1 MILGFSTHINRK
13 PTLFTNKIVKAIW
26 QLFPNQM
33 NELAHSQAF
42 PDFYVYEEI
51 SIFEQEKLNPKLHT
65 IREDKTNRWKAGM
78 KIDFFI
84 NCRQKNMFRFAP
96 VLPVV
101 GIQKVEIKWFELFGK
116 KLVRIF
122 INDHS
127 FGSVKFDDSNLI
139 VTGEVLALAHNDGF
153 NTITEFFDYFNEDF
167 KGKLIHW
174 TDMSY

>member
-1 MILGFSTHINRK
+1 MILAFTQQINNK
-13 PTLFTNKIVKAIW
+13 PTYFVEKIHKGIRENYMLSPVDPSIHY
-26 QLFPNQM
+26 P
-33 NELAHSQAF
+33 
-42 PDFYVYEEI
+42 PDYNYI
-51 SIFEQEKLNPKLHT
+51 AKDKLPTKLHT
-65 IREDKTNRWKAGM
+65 IREDKNDRWKVGM

-84 NCRQKNMFRFAP
+84 NVRQPNMFRFAP

-139 VTGEVLALAHNDGF
+139 VTGEILALAQNDGF